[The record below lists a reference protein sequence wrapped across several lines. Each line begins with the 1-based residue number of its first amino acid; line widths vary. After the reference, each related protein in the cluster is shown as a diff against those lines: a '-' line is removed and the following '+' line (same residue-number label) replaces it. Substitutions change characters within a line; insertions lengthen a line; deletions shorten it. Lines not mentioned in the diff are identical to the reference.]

1 LAFVLK
7 YLPQYLTWEFVMR
20 TTSDLA
26 VMPHA
31 LDWQRGFTKTY
42 SAQPYPSVTWTR
54 VTPKV
59 ESAGKWSDGVCLTW
73 VTKADAGDS

>member
-1 LAFVLK
+1 
-7 YLPQYLTWEFVMR
+7 MR
-20 TTSDLA
+20 TTSELA

-31 LDWQRGFTKTY
+31 LDLQRGFTKTY